1 VKFNI
6 AAIVV
11 LIVAIIAFL
20 AWNASRQDAEDTPAA
35 VAQSQLQTTS
45 ADGGT
50 ETVPDTTATP
60 PSFDIVRI
68 SPEGDAVIAG
78 RAEPGAVVQILEG
91 DTVIA
96 EATADA
102 RGEWAVVAEEPI
114 APGSAE
120 LSLTEHTVD
129 GETIQS
135 ESVVVLVVPERQTGD
150 DTSTSEDAL
159 AVLIPKDDLGA
170 SKILQAPET
179 GVGLA
184 GDDTSTSEDA
194 LAVLIPKD
202 DLGASKI
209 LQAPETGVGL
219 AGDQGLTLDSIE
231 YDDAGRFALGGRV
244 GPGRPVMVYLDN
256 VFVGSGR
263 GGNDGL
269 WHMAPDGVVEPGLH
283 SLRVDLVDEDG
294 VVRARIETPFAR
306 ADFTLPTG
314 RDSVVVVQPGNSLWR
329 IARRSYGYG
338 VQYVTIFEANRD
350 QIGDP
355 DLIYPGQIFLLPS
368 AD

>member
-1 VKFNI
+1 MKFNI
-6 AAIVV
+6 VAIVV

-20 AWNASRQDAEDTPAA
+20 AWNASRQDGEDAPAKL
-35 VAQSQLQTTS
+35 VSSELQATS
-45 ADGGT
+45 ETGAT
-50 ETVPDTTATP
+50 ESVPNSAPDAAIP

-68 SPEGDAVIAG
+68 SPKGDAVIAG
-78 RAEPGAVVQILEG
+78 RAEPGAEVQVLEG

-102 RGEWAVVAEEPI
+102 RGEWAVVPEEPI
-114 APGSAE
+114 APGSRE

-129 GETIQS
+129 GETLQS
-135 ESVVVLVVPERQTGD
+135 EFVVVLVVPERQSND
-150 DTSTSEDAL
+150 DVDGGEDVL
-159 AVLIPKDDLGA
+159 AVLITKDNLGA
-170 SKILQAPET
+170 SEILQAPET

-184 GDDTSTSEDA
+184 G
-194 LAVLIPKD
+194 
-202 DLGASKI
+202 G
-209 LQAPETGVGL
+209 
-219 AGDQGLTLDSIE
+219 QGLTLDSIE
-231 YDDAGRFALGGRV
+231 YDDGGQFALGGRV

-256 VFVGSGR
+256 VFIGSAR

-269 WHMAPDGVVEPGLH
+269 WHLAPDGVVDPGLR

-294 VVRARIETPFAR
+294 VVLARIETPFAR

-329 IARRSYGYG
+329 IARRSYGDG

-350 QIGDP
+350 QIGNP

-368 AD
+368 VD

>member
-184 GDDTSTSEDA
+184 GD
-194 LAVLIPKD
+194 
-202 DLGASKI
+202 
-209 LQAPETGVGL
+209 
-219 AGDQGLTLDSIE
+219 QGLTLDSIE
-231 YDDAGRFALGGRV
+231 YDDDGRFALGGRV

>member
-1 VKFNI
+1 MKFNI

-184 GDDTSTSEDA
+184 GD
-194 LAVLIPKD
+194 
-202 DLGASKI
+202 
-209 LQAPETGVGL
+209 
-219 AGDQGLTLDSIE
+219 QGLTLDSIE

-263 GGNDGL
+263 CGNDGL

>member
-1 VKFNI
+1 
-6 AAIVV
+6 
-11 LIVAIIAFL
+11 VAIIAFL

-184 GDDTSTSEDA
+184 GD
-194 LAVLIPKD
+194 
-202 DLGASKI
+202 
-209 LQAPETGVGL
+209 
-219 AGDQGLTLDSIE
+219 QGLTLDSIE
-231 YDDAGRFALGGRV
+231 YDDDGRFALGGRV

>member
-1 VKFNI
+1 MKFNI

-184 GDDTSTSEDA
+184 GD
-194 LAVLIPKD
+194 
-202 DLGASKI
+202 
-209 LQAPETGVGL
+209 
-219 AGDQGLTLDSIE
+219 QGLTLDSIE
-231 YDDAGRFALGGRV
+231 YDDDGRFALGGRV

>member
-1 VKFNI
+1 
-6 AAIVV
+6 
-11 LIVAIIAFL
+11 
-20 AWNASRQDAEDTPAA
+20 
-35 VAQSQLQTTS
+35 
-45 ADGGT
+45 
-50 ETVPDTTATP
+50 PDTAIP

-68 SPEGDAVIAG
+68 SPDGDAVIAG
-78 RAEPGAVVQILEG
+78 RAEPGAEVQILEG

-96 EATADA
+96 EVTAGA
-102 RGEWAVVAEEPI
+102 RGEWAVVPEDRI
-114 APGSAE
+114 APGSRE
-120 LSLTEHTVD
+120 LSLIAHTAD
-129 GETIQS
+129 GEII
-135 ESVVVLVVPERQTGD
+135 ESVAVVVLAVPERQTSDEPG
-150 DTSTSEDAL
+150 ENVL

-170 SKILQAPET
+170 SEILQAPET

-184 GDDTSTSEDA
+184 G
-194 LAVLIPKD
+194 
-202 DLGASKI
+202 G
-209 LQAPETGVGL
+209 
-219 AGDQGLTLDSIE
+219 QGLTLDSIE
-231 YDDAGRFALGGRV
+231 YDDRGQFALGGRV

-256 VFVGSGR
+256 VFSGSGR

-294 VVRARIETPFAR
+294 VVLARIETPFAR

-329 IARRSYGYG
+329 IARRSYGEG